1 MNKNDKR
8 KIGGFP
14 VNSLI
19 IPLCVILAVLMISVA
34 LLTKGVNRTT
44 GDLAELMLRSAD
56 FQQAATKLQAGT
68 SVLSETVT
76 GFVQVPVLP
85 GGPDAGTLNV
95 GPLQAYAEEL
105 AVDRRPAQ
113 IAAYF
118 RDCGLDEEL
127 QGYID
132 TAAADSEQLQ
142 EIQTHAISLILSVY
156 PPPDSPALAPIERIQ
171 LTAEEQ
177 AMPAEAR
184 LAQARGL
191 LLDRSYS
198 MLKSDVSKNIESFH
212 AAVQKQFSI
221 ATAVGQRHVF
231 SLRTAVWTIITLI
244 FVVLALTFV
253 LFYRWIVE
261 PLRRYAKD
269 MTSDQPLKQQGRIK
283 ELRTMV
289 SAYNELL
296 DRRNRLEA
304 ILRTAAETDALTGLP
319 NRYHLE
325 QHILDLDPA
334 DGALAVLLFDVN
346 YLKNVNDTKGHLA
359 GDQLIRSA
367 ARTISECF
375 ATEEDAANC
384 FRVGGDEFA
393 AVLRGCTE
401 AEVQA
406 RIEAFRR
413 ALEREGISISVGYA
427 ISEAADQDSFH
438 QLAAQADERMYADKQ
453 QIHALASDGNG
464 ADRSSPGEST
474 NNVSSKVQ

>member
-1 MNKNDKR
+1 MNEKDKR

-14 VNSLI
+14 ANSLI
-19 IPLCVILAVLMISVA
+19 IPLCVLLAVLMVSVA

-44 GDLAELMLRSAD
+44 GDLADLMQRSTD
-56 FQQAATKLQAGT
+56 YQQAATKLQAGT

-113 IAAYF
+113 IEAYF
-118 RDCGLDEEL
+118 RDCGLDAEL

-132 TAAADSEQLQ
+132 AAAASSLEMQ

-156 PPPDSPALAPIERIQ
+156 PPPDNPALDAIARTE
-171 LTAEEQ
+171 LTAEEA

-184 LAQARGL
+184 LAQARAL
-191 LLDRSYS
+191 LLDKSYS
-198 MLKSDVSKNIESFH
+198 LLKSDVSKNIDLFH

-221 ATAVGQRHVF
+221 ASSEGRQHVIA
-231 SLRTAVWTIITLI
+231 LRTAVWSFITLI
-244 FVVLALTFV
+244 FAALALTF
-253 LFYRWIVE
+253 LMFYRWIVN

-269 MTSDQPLKQQGRIK
+269 MTSDRPLKQQGRIR

-325 QHILDLDPA
+325 QTILDLDPA
-334 DGALAVLLFDVN
+334 GGALAVLLFDVN
-346 YLKNVNDTKGHLA
+346 YLKTVNDTQGHLA
-359 GDQLIRSA
+359 GDQLIRCA
-367 ARTISECF
+367 AGTISECF
-375 ATEEDAANC
+375 GEGGGAANC
-384 FRVGGDEFA
+384 YRVGGDEFA

-401 AEVQA
+401 ADIRS
-406 RIEAFRR
+406 RIEAFSR
-413 ALEREGISISVGYA
+413 ALEREGISVSVGYA
-427 ISEAADQDSFH
+427 ISETADADTFH
-438 QLAAQADERMYADKQ
+438 RLAALADERMYANKQ
-453 QIHALASDGNG
+453 QLHTLTSDGSG
-464 ADRSSPGEST
+464 S
-474 NNVSSKVQ
+474 V